1 MIIIVRFITEFIARP
16 LLKNTVVSLIL
27 AGINFYGLTEN
38 LSFKVTK
45 FRGQQYIT

>member
-1 MIIIVRFITEFIARP
+1 MFIIVRFITEFIARP

-27 AGINFYGLTEN
+27 AGINFCGLTEN